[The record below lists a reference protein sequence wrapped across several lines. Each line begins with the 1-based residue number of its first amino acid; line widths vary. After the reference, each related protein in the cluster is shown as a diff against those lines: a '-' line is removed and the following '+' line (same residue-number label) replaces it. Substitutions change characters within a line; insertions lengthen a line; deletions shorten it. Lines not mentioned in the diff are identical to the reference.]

1 LERGAKLNQLN
12 LKPIRKAKRLTQL
25 EVAEACGIKR
35 TRYQAYE
42 SGRREPKAGML
53 QKIAVVLDCSVD
65 EIFKNPKEV
74 INE

>member
-1 LERGAKLNQLN
+1 MN
-12 LKPIRKAKRLTQL
+12 LKTIRKAKRLTQQ

-35 TRYQAYE
+35 TRYQTYE

-53 QKIAVVLDCSVD
+53 QKFAVVLDCTVD
-65 EIFKNPKEV
+65 EILEDPKEV